1 VYISLDGAANWSA
14 SRGLSTLNVCNVAVS
29 SIPGQAPLLT
39 FGAGDNNGFASDDGG
54 ANWRTQGYLGGDNDC
69 SFSDPRQP
77 TRMYVFAPRSKALNG
92 IFGEIYTYVS
102 KDVGYPDIKLNS
114 SDLLRVLGSRSALGC
129 AEIGGMGCS
138 ELVLEHRLPA
148 TRADPCG

>member
-1 VYISLDGAANWSA
+1 MAAPTGAPKA
-14 SRGLSTLNVCNVAVS
+14 
-29 SIPGQAPLLT
+29 T
-39 FGAGDNNGFASDDGG
+39 F
-54 ANWRTQGYLGGDNDC
+54 GGDNDC

-114 SDLLRVLGSRSALGC
+114 SDLLRVLGPDPRSDAPKSAGWNVR
-129 AEIGGMGCS
+129 

-148 TRADPCG
+148 ARADPCG